1 MNALAFASRKGGAG
15 KSTLAAQLAAHVH
28 RPTRPCMIID
38 DDPQGSLTLWNE
50 LHPELALPSKT
61 VKRNIAHTL
70 KKAKRDGVE
79 WVFIDTPSNNS
90 VSVVEAIETATL
102 TIIPC
107 RPGLFDVDAVRETI
121 AIAQQVRTPYAVVF
135 NAAPP
140 KRQEIEAASVTL
152 ARRWLAQM
160 EVPVWGGQITHR
172 ASFSLLLTEAEGMT
186 RYDSDLSL
194 AAEISS
200 LWSAIE
206 KSVRVIRGA
215 REKAA
220 MHRVAA

>member
-172 ASFSLLLTEAEGMT
+172 ASLSLLLTEAEGMT